1 MIALDS
7 VLSRLG
13 EEAQLSESD
22 PAKSKESGGRDF
34 KVSPALGCLSVILVG
49 VVAAGLLL
57 VILSIALRG
66 EARFSKGDLGELR
79 IWLIRETANQ
89 GLALSTTRIVE
100 GRESSGKAC
109 VRTTARFL
117 MIRSAQVLED
127 VQFCECYEM
136 QGETWVGGGECQ
148 Q

>member
-1 MIALDS
+1 MSDS
-7 VLSRLG
+7 DL
-13 EEAQLSESD
+13 AQSN
-22 PAKSKESGGRDF
+22 ESGGRSV

-49 VVAAGLLL
+49 IVAAGLLL
-57 VILSIALRG
+57 VVLSVALRG

-117 MIRSAQVLED
+117 MVRTAQEVED
-127 VQFCECYEM
+127 VQFCECYEK

>member
-1 MIALDS
+1 VSD
-7 VLSRLG
+7 
-13 EEAQLSESD
+13 SD
-22 PAKSKESGGRDF
+22 PTQSNESGGRTV
-34 KVSPALGCLSVILVG
+34 KVSPALGCLSVILIG
-49 VVAAGLLL
+49 LVAAGLLL
-57 VILSIALRG
+57 VVLSVALRG

-117 MIRSAQVLED
+117 MVRSAQEVED
-127 VQFCECYEM
+127 VQFCECYEK
-136 QGETWVGGGECQ
+136 QGETWVGGGECEQ
-148 Q
+148 

>member
-1 MIALDS
+1 MSD
-7 VLSRLG
+7 
-13 EEAQLSESD
+13 SD
-22 PAKSKESGGRDF
+22 PAQSNESGGRSV

-49 VVAAGLLL
+49 IVAAGLLL
-57 VILSIALRG
+57 VVLSVALRG

-117 MIRSAQVLED
+117 MVRTAQEVED
-127 VQFCECYEM
+127 VQFCECYEK
-136 QGETWVGGGECQ
+136 QGETWVGAGECQ

>member
-1 MIALDS
+1 
-7 VLSRLG
+7 
-13 EEAQLSESD
+13 LSESD
-22 PAKSKESGGRDF
+22 PAKSKEPESRNV

-49 VVAAGLLL
+49 VAAAALLL
-57 VILSIALRG
+57 VVLSIALRG

-89 GLALSTTRIVE
+89 GLGLSTTRIVE

-117 MIRSAQVLED
+117 MVRSAQEVED
-127 VQFCECYEM
+127 VQFCECYEK

-148 Q
+148 E

>member
-1 MIALDS
+1 MSD
-7 VLSRLG
+7 
-13 EEAQLSESD
+13 SD
-22 PAKSKESGGRDF
+22 PAQSNESGGRSV

-57 VILSIALRG
+57 VALSIALRG
-66 EARFSKGDLGELR
+66 EARFSNGDLGELR

-89 GLALSTTRIVE
+89 GLGLSTTRIVE

-117 MIRSAQVLED
+117 MVRSVQEVED
-127 VQFCECYEM
+127 VRFCECYEK

>member
-1 MIALDS
+1 MSD
-7 VLSRLG
+7 
-13 EEAQLSESD
+13 SD
-22 PAKSKESGGRDF
+22 PAKSNEPGGRNV
-34 KVSPALGCLSVILVG
+34 KVSPALGCLSVIVVG

-57 VILSIALRG
+57 VVLSIALRG

-117 MIRSAQVLED
+117 MVRSAQEVED
-127 VQFCECYEM
+127 VQFCECFEK
-136 QGETWVGGGECQ
+136 QGETWVGGGECEQ
-148 Q
+148 

>member
-1 MIALDS
+1 MSD
-7 VLSRLG
+7 
-13 EEAQLSESD
+13 SD
-22 PAKSKESGGRDF
+22 PARSNESGGRSV

-57 VILSIALRG
+57 VVLSIVLRG

-89 GLALSTTRIVE
+89 GLGLSTTRIVA

-117 MIRSAQVLED
+117 MVRSAQEVED
-127 VQFCECYEM
+127 VQFCECFEK
-136 QGETWVGGGECQ
+136 QGETWVGGGECEQ
-148 Q
+148 

>member
-1 MIALDS
+1 M
-7 VLSRLG
+7 
-13 EEAQLSESD
+13 SESD
-22 PAKSKESGGRDF
+22 PAHSNESGGRTV

-49 VVAAGLLL
+49 FIAAGLLL
-57 VILSIALRG
+57 VVLSIALRG

-117 MIRSAQVLED
+117 MVRTAQEVED
-127 VQFCECYEM
+127 VQFCECYEK
-136 QGETWVGGGECQ
+136 QGGTWVGGGECQ